1 MKKIAV
7 LLTCHNRRLKTEC
20 CLTSLV
26 KALKENKNN
35 EENQVEIEIFLTDD
49 GSTDGTADAAKAAVG
64 TAVSLNILNG
74 NGDLYWAGGMR
85 YCWKEAMKR
94 HEEWDYYLLLNDDT
108 ELMPNVFREL
118 FLAEK
123 YAVENYSKEGVVSG
137 ITCSKANENELT
149 YGGDIWLNKF
159 LAKRK
164 RLIPNG
170 NPQLCDLTNAN
181 ILLVPK
187 NVVDNIG
194 IFYKGYRHGKADY
207 DYSVMAKKAGFPV
220 VLTAHYCGYC
230 ERDHWD
236 ESIYSRKIL
245 SMSLKERKSFFANP
259 VHSNSDYLR
268 FIMRTSPIRLPM
280 VWVGR
285 MLNVYLP
292 KLYYR
297 LYGTRN
303 NI

>member
-7 LLTCHNRRLKTEC
+7 LLTCHNRRMKTER
-20 CLTSLV
+20 CLASLV
-26 KALKENKNN
+26 EAINGNKKKE
-35 EENQVEIEIFLTDD
+35 EDSVEIEIFLTDD

-64 TAVSLNILNG
+64 PAVSLNILNG

-94 HEEWDYYLLLNDDT
+94 HKEWDYYLLLNDDT
-108 ELMPNVFREL
+108 ELMPNVFQEL
-118 FLAEK
+118 FFAEK
-123 YAVENYSKEGVVSG
+123 YAVDNYGKEGIASG
-137 ITCSKANENELT
+137 ITCSKENKNDLT
-149 YGGDIWLNKF
+149 YGGDVWINKF
-159 LAKRK
+159 FAKRK
-164 RLIPNG
+164 SLKPNG
-170 NPQLCDLTNAN
+170 RPQLCDLANAN

-187 NVVDNIG
+187 TVVDRIG
-194 IFYKGYRHGKADY
+194 IFYEGYRHGKADY
-207 DYSVMAKKAGFPV
+207 DYSDMARRAGLPV
-220 VLTAHYCGYC
+220 VLTANYCGYC
-230 ERDHWD
+230 ERDHWNGQL
-236 ESIYSRKIL
+236 YAQKIL
-245 SMSLKERKSFFANP
+245 SMSLKERKTFFANP